1 MLISRRGSADPEAAG
16 GHLAQCLNQLLY
28 RVTPNHKYRNKITQ
42 KSEDDEPHTESLT
55 VRGAVPDSR
64 SVSYEEGLGPTQGQ
78 SM

>member
-1 MLISRRGSADPEAAG
+1 VLISFRGSADPKAAG
-16 GHLAQCLNQLLY
+16 GLLAQCLNQLFY

-42 KSEDDEPHTESLT
+42 ESDDDETHTESFTL
-55 VRGAVPDSR
+55 RRAVPDIR